1 MRGANRDAGFT
12 LIELLVVMI
21 IVGILAAIAIPAFL
35 GQRQQAYEASA
46 KLDVRSV
53 VKEALAYYV
62 DASGPL
68 TITGSNGA
76 WQLTSGPVVAAG
88 GRLSKGNSI
97 SARSYVNSV
106 DDYCV
111 SILNSQTN
119 SRYWSGNGTGLNL
132 GDC

>member
-1 MRGANRDAGFT
+1 
-12 LIELLVVMI
+12 MI
-21 IVGILAAIAIPAFL
+21 IIGILAAIAIPAFL

-46 KLDVRSV
+46 KLDVKSV

-68 TITGSNGA
+68 TVTQQRRVAADQRPGA
-76 WQLTSGPVVAAG
+76 AAG

-119 SRYWSGNGTGLNL
+119 PGTGPAT
-132 GDC
+132 GPV